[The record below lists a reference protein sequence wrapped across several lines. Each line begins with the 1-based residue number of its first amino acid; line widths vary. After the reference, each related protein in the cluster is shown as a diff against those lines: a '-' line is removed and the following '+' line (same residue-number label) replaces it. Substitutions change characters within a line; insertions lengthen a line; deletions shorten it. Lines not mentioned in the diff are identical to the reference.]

1 MKKNDV
7 RKKIENYRKN
17 KGKFNYIESRRRKK
31 IKKDYFVLES
41 THGASVGGHIFYLI
55 EEIQREVPNSKIF
68 IVSKNP
74 EKHKNFLESKGFKNF
89 TIIKHLSVEYYHLLA
104 ISEYLINDTTFYPF
118 FSKRKGQKYYI
129 IWHGTPLKNMG
140 KDMKDLLSVSN
151 VQRNFYMADKIIVSN
166 EYTKE
171 ILINSHNLKNVYKGK
186 MVVGPSPRNSVFY
199 NELIR
204 KEIREKLNLSD
215 KKIVAYMPTWRGRV
229 GKVEKSTNVEQ
240 MLKYLDK
247 YLDENTILYV
257 KLHDFERNTIKAE
270 FDNIHF
276 FPEEYETYEFLT
288 ATDLLITD
296 YSSVMYDYLNL
307 NKPVVLYAYDK
318 EDYIENRGMYEN
330 IESYPFE
337 LASNL
342 EELEHAINSSG
353 NDFNYKDLNN
363 KFISS
368 DCKLGANKVIKN
380 IIDNYID
387 DSIIEHNVHNGKE
400 TVAILSGGFWNNGV
414 TTALINTLENIDT
427 TKRNYICFFEKSKI
441 KPEHYYRLLN
451 LPENV
456 LFYPTTGEVNGNVSD
471 RLLLKKYLWDENYT
485 GKSRRKQLRKIYRE
499 EFDRLFGDLQIDWF
513 IHYTGF
519 ERKEAEMMRHID
531 SKKAIWVHTDMFEE
545 FKAKNNFSRKIVFGA
560 YKDVNKIVTVHENL
574 NENLKENINGISNKI
589 ITVNNFLG
597 ENRTNELSKSGLF
610 HTLEG
615 VKVDYSFNDNAYK
628 TENQFYLEQF
638 KSEIEEIFAS
648 VNGEKHIDYK
658 SILEQIYEVSCKYK
672 ESEYLD
678 YLISKELK
686 MLDDIV
692 RELKNIFE
700 NNDDLIYQ
708 LAFKEFKNYIIPR
721 LKNNEDELHFYFPK
735 LKERLEDYKIR
746 HFNEFDDD
754 ITPQNNKFNQNYIS
768 EKYLKENE
776 KIIKEKYQ
784 TLKREKD
791 LSDKFESLFVSHR
804 DEVLSYIN
812 QEVLISDNKISQHPT
827 FDFYNHF
834 RISKVKLLNAI
845 FDENIKV
852 YINIGRY
859 DYQKGHD
866 KLIDAFEKTFKK
878 NHNIFLILVCPHGPL
893 KSKTINRVRNSIA
906 RENIVILGGMNNPY
920 PLLAYCDAFVLSS
933 NYEGLGLV
941 VYEAL
946 AVNTDVITVNLP
958 ETIQYLNNNE
968 AIIVDNSASGLIE
981 GFKLHLNEI
990 AKLNK
995 FDFIPMREKS
1005 IKEFER
1011 VFE

>member
-1 MKKNDV
+1 M
-7 RKKIENYRKN
+7 
-17 KGKFNYIESRRRKK
+17 
-31 IKKDYFVLES
+31 
-41 THGASVGGHIFYLI
+41 
-55 EEIQREVPNSKIF
+55 
-68 IVSKNP
+68 
-74 EKHKNFLESKGFKNF
+74 
-89 TIIKHLSVEYYHLLA
+89 EYYHLLA
-104 ISEYLINDTTFYPF
+104 VSEYLINDTTFYPF

-199 NELIR
+199 DEEIR
-204 KEIREKLNLSD
+204 KEIRGKLNLND
-215 KKIVAYMPTWRGRV
+215 KKVIAYMPTWRGRV

-240 MLKYLDK
+240 MLRYLDK
-247 YLDENTILYV
+247 YLDENTVLYV
-257 KLHDFERNTIKAE
+257 KLHDFERNTIKSK
-270 FDNIHF
+270 FKNVLF

-307 NKPVVLYAYDK
+307 NKPVILYAYDK

-337 LASNL
+337 LVSSL
-342 EELEHAINSSG
+342 EELEYAIDSSEKE
-353 NDFNYKDLNN
+353 FNYNDLNN
-363 KFISS
+363 RFISS
-368 DCKLGANKVIKN
+368 DSEVGAKKIVKN
-380 IIDNYID
+380 IIESYID

-427 TKRNYICFFEKSKI
+427 SKRNYICFFEKSKI
-441 KPEHYYRLLN
+441 KPEHYYRLLD

-471 RLLLKKYLWDENYT
+471 RLLLKKYLWEEKYT

-513 IHYTGF
+513 VHYTGF

-560 YKDVNKIVTVHENL
+560 YKDADKIVTVHDNL
-574 NENLKENINGISNKI
+574 NENLSENIKGISNKI

-597 ENRTNELSKSGLF
+597 EKRTNELSKTGLYSS
-610 HTLEG
+610 LEG

-628 TENQFYLEQF
+628 TENQIYLEQF
-638 KSEIEEIFAS
+638 KNEIENLFTS
-648 VNGEKHIDYK
+648 VNGDKHIDYK
-658 SILEQIYEVSCKYK
+658 SILTQIYEISCKYK
-672 ESEYLD
+672 ESEYLN

-686 MLDDIV
+686 MLEDIV
-692 RELKNIFE
+692 KELKNIFE
-700 NNDDLIYQ
+700 DNDNLVYQ
-708 LAFKEFKNYIIPR
+708 LAYNEFKSYIVPR

-735 LKERLEDYKIR
+735 LEERLVEYKAR
-746 HFNEFDDD
+746 HFNEVDDD
-754 ITPQNNKFNQNYIS
+754 ITSQNNHSNQINMS

-784 TLKREKD
+784 TLKREKE
-791 LSDKFESLFVSHR
+791 LSDKFKSLFVNRQH
-804 DEVLSYIN
+804 EVASYVNNKI
-812 QEVLISDNKISQHPT
+812 LTSDNKVSQNPT

-866 KLIDAFEKTFKK
+866 KLIDAFERTFKD
-878 NHNIFLILVCPHGPL
+878 NQNIFLVLVCPHGPL
-893 KSKTINRVRNSIA
+893 KSKTINRVRNSMA

-946 AVNTDVITVNLP
+946 AIDTDVITVNLP

-968 AIIVDNSASGLIE
+968 AIIVDNTVSGLIE
-981 GFKLHLNEI
+981 GFKLHLDKTNN
-990 AKLNK
+990 LNR

-1011 VFE
+1011 VFK